1 MTGDTKATL
10 AAEGGPD
17 AGDRESSAGNE
28 VMGDGGSARSTLL
41 RRLRG
46 ARGWIALAVLLAI
59 AVVIGAVAAGAG
71 EPRPLS
77 PENAAPQGA
86 RAAAEVLSR
95 NGVEVIRAESLEDA
109 VAALQGSNDTLLLH
123 DPNGWLTSEQLATL
137 GGGLADRTLLIEPSL
152 TMLAELADGI
162 RSAGVVPADVE
173 EALQADCTDPDAEA
187 AAALSAGGLSYRGP
201 VTCFPL
207 PQSEDGNPA
216 GTFATTADGTVAVL
230 GNGAIMSNE
239 LIDENGNAALTLRV
253 LGSTSTLVWYQP
265 TEEDLAITSGPAD
278 ALSLLPGFVN
288 PLMFWLLV
296 TALLAILW
304 RGRRLGPLVTEPL
317 PVIVRS
323 AETAAGRARLYQDA
337 GAVEHAAETL
347 RAGTL
352 TRLATQLRIPP
363 SRTRASVVA
372 AAARRTNREFADV
385 DRLLNSFMPHSDAQL
400 VQWSQELE
408 KLEQEIRRS

>member
-1 MTGDTKATL
+1 MTGAMKSTL
-10 AAEGGPD
+10 AAEER
-17 AGDRESSAGNE
+17 ASVVDRESSAGTE

-41 RRLRG
+41 GGLKRT
-46 ARGWIALAVLLAI
+46 RGWIALAVLLAI
-59 AVVIGAVAAGAG
+59 TVVIGAVATGAGAG
-71 EPRPLS
+71 RPLS
-77 PENAAPQGA
+77 PDNAAPQGA

-95 NGVEVIRAESLEDA
+95 NGVEVVHAESLEDA
-109 VAALQGSNDTLLLH
+109 VAALQGSDDTLLLH

-152 TMLAELADGI
+152 TMLAELGAGI
-162 RSAGVVPADVE
+162 RSAGVVPDNVE
-173 EALQADCTDPDAEA
+173 EALQAECTDPDAQA
-187 AAALSAGGLSYRGP
+187 AAAVSAGGLSYRGP

-207 PQSEDGNPA
+207 PHSGDGNPP
-216 GTFATTADGTVAVL
+216 GTFATAADGTVAVL

-253 LGSTSTLVWYQP
+253 LGSTSALVWYQP

-278 ALSLLPGFVN
+278 ALSLLPDFVN
-288 PLMFWLLV
+288 PLMFWLLI

-304 RGRRLGPLVTEPL
+304 RSRRLGPLVTEPL

-363 SRTRASVVA
+363 SNTRTSVVA
-372 AAARRTNREFADV
+372 AAAHKTNREFADV
-385 DRLLNSFMPHSDAQL
+385 DRLLNSFTPHSDAQL

-408 KLEQEIRRS
+408 QLEQEIRRS